1 MLGEF
6 LKSAY
11 KQKSIKHNLISIKN
25 WTITSN
31 SMKRR
36 YSFDT
41 FQQAVSFMS
50 ISNNYLTTSSNTKF
64 TVMNVYNSVE
74 IELKEP
80 NNLTT
85 IEVKAAE
92 NLNALYWVPEP
103 VQELIDLNTSTNK
116 SRSLSIPSV
125 TKSFYK
131 NSDTYI
137 SNENVPTDYRLE
149 NSSSNGSSM
158 FFEE

>member
-1 MLGEF
+1 
-6 LKSAY
+6 
-11 KQKSIKHNLISIKN
+11 
-25 WTITSN
+25 
-31 SMKRR
+31 
-36 YSFDT
+36 
-41 FQQAVSFMS
+41 
-50 ISNNYLTTSSNTKF
+50 
-64 TVMNVYNSVE
+64 MNVYNSVE

-92 NLNALYWVPEP
+92 NLNALYWIPEP

-137 SNENVPTDYRLE
+137 SNENVPTDYRLFLK
-149 NSSSNGSSM
+149 SNERSGSVM
-158 FFEE
+158 KI